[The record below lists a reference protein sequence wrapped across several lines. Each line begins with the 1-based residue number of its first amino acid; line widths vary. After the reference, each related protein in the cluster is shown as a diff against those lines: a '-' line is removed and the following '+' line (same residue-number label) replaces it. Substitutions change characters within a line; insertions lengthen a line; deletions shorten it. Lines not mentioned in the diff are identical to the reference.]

1 MKFPTP
7 VYVQSI
13 AQKYHCKIIGD
24 ADFQATGINEIHKV
38 QPGDITFVDI
48 EKYFKRSLESDATVI
63 ILNKQTECP
72 PGKVLLLCE
81 EPFKVYDAIV
91 KSYRPIRPLS
101 ATISESAF
109 IDPSSIIEPH
119 VIIGHHVR
127 IGKNCY
133 IHANVTIQD
142 YTIIGDHVEID
153 SGTVIGSGAFYFKKH
168 AEGFTKWRSGGRVVI
183 EDDVYIGANCT
194 INKGV
199 SGDTIIGAGT
209 KIDCLVHIGHGAEI
223 GKRCLI
229 AAQAGI
235 SGKVI
240 IEDEVT
246 IYGQAGIAHGVR
258 IGRKAVIGA
267 QCGVSKDLEGGKIYQ
282 GSPATEIRR
291 VHREMAALRQLP
303 EFMRAMYKKD
313 KENNK

>member
-1 MKFPTP
+1 MDFPTP
-7 VYVQSI
+7 IPVKEI
-13 AQKYHCKIIGD
+13 ARQYRCEIIGD
-24 ADFQATGINEIHKV
+24 DTILAKGINGIHKV
-38 QPGDITFVDI
+38 RKGDIVFVDLQ
-48 EKYFKRSLESDATVI
+48 KYFKKALRSVATI
-63 ILNKQTECP
+63 ILLNQRTECP
-72 PGKVLLLCE
+72 PGKVLLLCDQ
-81 EPFKVYDAIV
+81 PFEVYNAIV
-91 KSYRPIRPLS
+91 KSYRPIRALNAMVSDS
-101 ATISESAF
+101 AVIA
-109 IDPSSIIEPH
+109 PSTIIEPN
-119 VIIGHHVR
+119 VIIGNHVR
-127 IGKNCY
+127 IGKQCH

-142 YTIIGDHVEID
+142 YTIIGDRVEVD
-153 SGTVIGSGAFYFKKH
+153 SGTVIGSSAFYFKKQ
-168 AEGFTKWRSGGRVVI
+168 EKGYTKWKSGGKVII

-209 KIDCLVHIGHGAEI
+209 KIDCLVHIAHGAEI

-258 IGRKAVIGA
+258 VGTKAVIGA
-267 QCGVSKDLEGGKIYQ
+267 QSGVSKDLEGHKIYQ
-282 GSPATEIRR
+282 GAPAGEIRQ

-303 EFMRAMYKKD
+303 EFI
-313 KENNK
+313 KEIRRK